1 MDKNWTDRL
10 PDLLQDYQE
19 APPEGLWDAVRAG
32 VESRRRRLPAAFWY
46 AAAGLA
52 AAAAIAWFVFLRPVS
67 PKPAVT
73 LVPGELAAITIPEIR
88 TELSAFVPSSVRSLA
103 RTRQIPNEVLPVIQ
117 DEYPPVTL
125 DEDTPVIPSEE
136 FPVMPGEAPSVILSE
151 AKESPITEESPVGNL
166 PVAQQI
172 PPESVSEPRRTFT
185 PGVQITLSSSGPSQH
200 TADVVNGYGLP
211 SALFTKADASG
222 PSAEFR
228 MVGRNKPSTTNSSY
242 TRLPRWA
249 LGVNMGFT
257 RRLSLESGVVLS
269 PLRTT
274 LTTEAG
280 SNRIETRKD
289 QYYLGIPL
297 HLQYSFWQGRR
308 LGLYVT
314 GGPMYQ
320 FAVASR
326 VRTTAEPLSG
336 GSVQTLEE
344 DNSLLRDALWSVDLS
359 AGVQYRI
366 FRRGSLFVQPGVSWY
381 FPRADAP
388 DNFYSAHS
396 TTFELTFGY
405 RLRLF

>member
-1 MDKNWTDRL
+1 
-10 PDLLQDYQE
+10 
-19 APPEGLWDAVRAG
+19 
-32 VESRRRRLPAAFWY
+32 
-46 AAAGLA
+46 
-52 AAAAIAWFVFLRPVS
+52 
-67 PKPAVT
+67 
-73 LVPGELAAITIPEIR
+73 
-88 TELSAFVPSSVRSLA
+88 
-103 RTRQIPNEVLPVIQ
+103 
-117 DEYPPVTL
+117 
-125 DEDTPVIPSEE
+125 
-136 FPVMPGEAPSVILSE
+136 
-151 AKESPITEESPVGNL
+151 
-166 PVAQQI
+166 
-172 PPESVSEPRRTFT
+172 
-185 PGVQITLSSSGPSQH
+185 
-200 TADVVNGYGLP
+200 VNGYGLP

-242 TRLPRWA
+242 VRLPRWA
-249 LGVNMGFT
+249 LGVNVGLT

-274 LTTEAG
+274 LTTETG
-280 SNRIETRKD
+280 NNRIETRKN

-297 HLQYSFWQGRR
+297 HLQYTFWQGRR

-336 GSVQTLEE
+336 GTVQNLEE

-359 AGVQYRI
+359 AGVQYRL
-366 FRRGSLFVQPGVSWY
+366 FKRGALFVQPGVSWY

-396 TTFELTFGY
+396 TAFELSFGY